1 MRSMAERTD
10 PHRTDPH
17 AGESM
22 VGPHGAADDHG
33 ESDGHDDHAHAASSL
48 GPIDAMAWGAAAVG
62 VVLGLVV
69 VLALVQAQG

>member
-1 MRSMAERTD
+1 MAE
-10 PHRTDPH
+10 RTDPH

-22 VGPHGAADDHG
+22 VGPHGATDDHG
-33 ESDGHDDHAHAASSL
+33 ESEGHDDHAHGAMSL
-48 GPIDAMAWGAAAVG
+48 GPIDALAWTAAAIG

>member
-1 MRSMAERTD
+1 MAE
-10 PHRTDPH
+10 RTDPH

-33 ESDGHDDHAHAASSL
+33 EADGHDDHAHGAPSL
-48 GPIDAMAWGAAAVG
+48 GPFDVMAWGAAAVG
-62 VVLGLVV
+62 VILGLVV

>member
-1 MRSMAERTD
+1 MSSMTAQQ
-10 PHRTDPH
+10 DPH

-33 ESDGHDDHAHAASSL
+33 DAHGHDDHAHGGETL
-48 GPIDAMAWGAAAVG
+48 GPLDFPAWAAAVLG

-69 VLALVQAQG
+69 LFAFVQAAT